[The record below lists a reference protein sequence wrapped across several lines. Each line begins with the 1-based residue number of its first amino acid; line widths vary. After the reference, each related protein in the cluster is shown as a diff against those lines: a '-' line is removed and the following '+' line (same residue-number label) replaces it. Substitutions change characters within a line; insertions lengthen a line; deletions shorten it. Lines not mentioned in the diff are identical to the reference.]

1 LIVQT
6 VVLASNNAG
15 KLKELNKL
23 LAPLNI
29 DVIAQAELGIT
40 DAEET
45 GLTFVE
51 NAILKARWAAEHSG
65 LPAIADD
72 SGLSVDALDGA
83 PGIYSA
89 RYSGQGDA
97 ANNTKLLAALEGEQN
112 RRAHYMCALAFMRFA
127 TDPSPLLAEGRWHGS
142 IRLEPVGTG
151 GFGYDPIFQAPETN
165 TSAAQLSIEQK
176 QGLSHRSKAVA
187 SLLPQIAVHLSGG
200 S

>member
-1 LIVQT
+1 MQT

-29 DVIAQAELGIT
+29 DVIAQAEFGIT

-51 NAILKARWAAEHSG
+51 NAILKARWAANHSG

-97 ANNTKLLAALEGEQN
+97 ANNTKLLAALNGEPN

-127 TDPSPLLAEGRWHGS
+127 ADPSPILAEGRWHGS

-187 SLLPQIAVHLSGG
+187 SLLPQVAAHLKGG